1 MGGRGEIHQHSGWLI
16 PLGLLGVVV
25 ALGGFF
31 LLYYLRPAPAPF
43 RNSRPVARAAPL
55 DTTIRGLKL
64 HIPGRYIENPRAGGG
79 GAEQVSLI
87 AALPDMRGYSEAED
101 ALFAG
106 NGADSPLV
114 HLVIRADAASLD
126 APTRLARLYGPYFI
140 RPQGEPAPFGLTRY
154 TFRTDSAYGRSEL
167 FAGKGGSPLFLCEQP
182 AQDLPSPNC
191 LAVERP
197 LAPGVSLTYRFK
209 RAHLAGWRA
218 IEDGVARLMA
228 SFRR

>member
-1 MGGRGEIHQHSGWLI
+1 MSGRGEIHQHSGWLI

-31 LLYYLRPAPAPF
+31 LLYYLRPPPAPF
-43 RNSRPVARAAPL
+43 RNSRPIAAAAPL
-55 DTTIRGLKL
+55 DAVIRGLRL
-64 HIPGRYIENPRAGGG
+64 HIPGRYVESRDAGGG
-79 GAEQVSLI
+79 SERISLI

-101 ALFAG
+101 GLFAG
-106 NGADSPLV
+106 NAADSPLV
-114 HLVIRADAASLD
+114 HLLIRADTTNLE
-126 APTRLARLYGPYFI
+126 APARLARLYGPYLA
-140 RPQGEPAPFGLTRY
+140 RPDGEPAPFGLTRY
-154 TFRTDSAYGRSEL
+154 TFRADSAYGRSEL
-167 FAGKGGSPLFLCEQP
+167 FAGKGASPLFLCERP

-218 IEDGVARLMA
+218 IDDGVGRLI
-228 SFRR
+228 SGFRR

>member
-1 MGGRGEIHQHSGWLI
+1 VSGRGEIHQHSGWLI

-31 LLYYLRPAPAPF
+31 LLYSLRPPPAPF
-43 RNSRPVARAAPL
+43 RNSRPLATAAPV
-55 DTTIRGLKL
+55 DAVIRGLRL
-64 HIPGRYIENPRAGGG
+64 HIPGRYVEYRDASGDGSQRI
-79 GAEQVSLI
+79 SLV

-101 ALFAG
+101 GLFTG
-106 NGADSPLV
+106 NAADSPLV
-114 HLVIRADAASLD
+114 HLLIRADAASLD
-126 APTRLARLYGPYFI
+126 ASTRLARLYGPYFLH
-140 RPQGEPAPFGLTRY
+140 PKGEPAPFGLTRY
-154 TFRTDSAYGRSEL
+154 TFRPDSAYGRSEL

-182 AQDLPSPNC
+182 AQDLPNPNC

-218 IEDGVARLMA
+218 IDESVGRLI
-228 SFRR
+228 SGFRR